1 MLFRSLGGNGLV
13 VWAEQWVPSGLAAL
27 LVGTLPIWMVLVSW
41 LWGGGRRPGVPLL
54 LGLVWGLL
62 GVGILG
68 GADGFGGGGRMGL
81 VGGLAVISGCFAWA
95 VGTILAKRA
104 ALPRALILVSAMEM
118 LCGGAWLLVV
128 AALTGELSRLGQVH
142 PSGASLAA
150 FAYLIVFGSLIGFSA
165 YVWLNSVTSP
175 ALLST
180 YAYVNPVVALVLGW
194 VVADEPLTLRT
205 MVAALVILSAVVVI
219 TRFDPA

>member
-1 MLFRSLGGNGLV
+1 MLFRSFTMAGARFLCAGGLLYAWARLVRRAEPPTPEHWRNAAGLGALLVLGGNGLV

-104 ALPRALILVSAMEM
+104 EIGRAHV
-118 LCGGAWLLVV
+118 
-128 AALTGELSRLGQVH
+128 
-142 PSGASLAA
+142 
-150 FAYLIVFGSLIGFSA
+150 
-165 YVWLNSVTSP
+165 
-175 ALLST
+175 
-180 YAYVNPVVALVLGW
+180 
-194 VVADEPLTLRT
+194 
-205 MVAALVILSAVVVI
+205 
-219 TRFDPA
+219 